1 MKKFIV
7 LALFLI
13 VQAGFTED
21 ISVTVYNQDFGV
33 VKQSLELDLKKG
45 ENIISV
51 SDIARHLQQDSVIL
65 KDKNNSRVFKILEQ
79 NFEAEPLSEDLLLYK
94 NEGKELEFKVSEYDQ
109 ATKTYKEIIKKAKII
124 RSSYVPH
131 TQAFSRYGNPYS
143 YAQSGYTTQVAIV
156 EMDGKIVF
164 GLPGRPVFE
173 NFGADSFIKPTLMWK
188 IQAEEQGKRE
198 AEFSY
203 MTGGMRWDATYNC
216 VVPEK
221 GDVMDIIGWV
231 NIDNNCGRNF
241 RNAAIKLM
249 AGDVNKVNNQQGNDA
264 YFMAE
269 KARIAGA
276 MKDATGVEVKEF
288 DEFHLYSLPRKTDL
302 LDRENKQIEFI
313 RAEKVKGQRFYVYD
327 GVKFDNTS
335 GYDDYSRKERADYGI
350 KCNKKVLNIFEFKNS
365 EDNNLGI
372 ALPKG
377 KVKLYR
383 QDTGGSNEFI
393 GEDSIDHTPKDETVK
408 VYLGNVFDIV
418 GERKQTGY
426 KLSNKRDEVEESF
439 EITLRSQ
446 KKETTT
452 VRVIEHLYRW
462 LNWDIPEYSDIFM
475 KNDSRTIEFRV
486 DIEPGK
492 EKKINYK
499 VIYNWK

>member
-1 MKKFIV
+1 M
-7 LALFLI
+7 
-13 VQAGFTED
+13 
-21 ISVTVYNQDFGV
+21 
-33 VKQSLELDLKKG
+33 
-45 ENIISV
+45 
-51 SDIARHLQQDSVIL
+51 R
-65 KDKNNSRVFKILEQ
+65 
-79 NFEAEPLSEDLLLYK
+79 
-94 NEGKELEFKVSEYDQ
+94 
-109 ATKTYKEIIKKAKII
+109 
-124 RSSYVPH
+124 
-131 TQAFSRYGNPYS
+131 
-143 YAQSGYTTQVAIV
+143 TT
-156 EMDGKIVF
+156 
-164 GLPGRPVFE
+164 
-173 NFGADSFIKPTLMWK
+173 
-188 IQAEEQGKRE
+188 
-198 AEFSY
+198 
-203 MTGGMRWDATYNC
+203 
-216 VVPEK
+216 
-221 GDVMDIIGWV
+221 
-231 NIDNNCGRNF
+231 
-241 RNAAIKLM
+241 
-249 AGDVNKVNNQQGNDA
+249 
-264 YFMAE
+264 
-269 KARIAGA
+269 
-276 MKDATGVEVKEF
+276 
-288 DEFHLYSLPRKTDL
+288 
-302 LDRENKQIEFI
+302 
-313 RAEKVKGQRFYVYD
+313 
-327 GVKFDNTS
+327 
-335 GYDDYSRKERADYGI
+335 GI